1 MDSLKIPALSFSLEK
16 LNTQLGN
23 LVISVPQLYVERL
36 YFQAS
41 EAQQIKSHIYGFAK
55 GQAPINYIEKNFQP
69 HLLDH
74 VKEFFFKYLIISW
87 LHEQI
92 LTHKILLAG
101 EPRLTQIF
109 ITPGQNASF
118 HFSITL
124 AQPILLQGWKRL
136 IFKAPKRKNYKDLD
150 RQVEHFL
157 KNENDAAK
165 LIKDNTIAIGDW
177 INFSVS
183 LLDKNKN
190 PLFEGFSEKL
200 WLKIG
205 SEEADGPFQ
214 NLFVGKKVG
223 DKIITDHIG
232 LQEHFSTHLDTHYL
246 FAVEILDHLSHG
258 YFCLEHFKR
267 HFKLKSNKEIHQKF
281 IEVFSYRNDISQRRA
296 TSEEALK
303 LLLSKYTFSVPLYV
317 VLRQEK
323 AILEMVHEQSDYHV
337 YKTQPDFREKI
348 TVLAEKQLKE
358 NILIQ
363 QLAYLEG
370 IQIKNADIKAYL
382 NLTNR
387 PRTSEFIYFEPPTTK
402 FSGQE
407 TPISE
412 SLMIQSCLKE
422 KTLNH
427 AIYHLTKKQSG
438 L

>member
-23 LVISVPQLYVERL
+23 IIISVPQLYVERL
-36 YFQAS
+36 YLQAS
-41 EAQQIKSHIYGFAK
+41 EAQQSKSHVYGFAK

-87 LHEQI
+87 LHQQI
-92 LTHKILLAG
+92 ITHKILLVG

-157 KNENDAAK
+157 KNEHDAAK
-165 LIKDNTIAIGDW
+165 LVKDETIAIGDW
-177 INFSVS
+177 INFSVG

-190 PLFEGFSEKL
+190 PLLESFSEKL

-205 SEEADGPFQ
+205 NEEADGPFQ

-223 DKIITDHIG
+223 DKIITDHTG
-232 LQEHFSTHLDTHYL
+232 LQEHFSTHLDTHYV
-246 FAVEILDHLSHG
+246 FIVEILDHLSSG

-303 LLLSKYTFSVPLYV
+303 LLLSKYNFSVPLYV
-317 VLRQEK
+317 LLRQEK

-348 TVLAEKQLKE
+348 TALAEKQLKE
-358 NILIQ
+358 DIIMQ

-387 PRTSEFIYFEPPTTK
+387 ARTSEFIYFEPPTTK

-427 AIYHLTKKQSG
+427 AIYHLIKKQSG